1 MKIKSLS
8 AQEILDSRG
17 WPTVECVL
25 FLEDGRAVKASVPS
39 GASVGEH
46 EAVELRDG
54 DLDRYSGKGVLR
66 AIENI
71 EKIIAPEIIGR
82 KIDIFEIDKLLIE
95 IDGTPNKSKLG
106 ANAILAVSMA
116 VVRAQALTEGKPL
129 YELISTLNSV
139 SPSIPRI
146 MFNIL
151 NGGVHA
157 DNGIAFQ
164 EFMIMPMGTKSAAE
178 TIHMASTVYQSLKK
192 KLKAAGY
199 SVGVGDEGGFAP
211 LLKGGVKQ
219 KEREALDFIMGSI
232 ESAGFEPG
240 KDLSICLDVA
250 ASQFYD
256 KKTGEY
262 LLYGERISTTGM
274 CDLYSK
280 LIDDYPI
287 FSIEDGLDENDWDG
301 WSMLTKRLGSRV
313 QLVGDDIFVSNRERI
328 LRGVKQGVGTASL
341 IKPNQVGTVSETL
354 DSIKQSQKNGFK
366 VVVSH
371 RSGETIDSFIADLVV
386 GSDARQIKSGACAR
400 GERVVKYNRIMEIE
414 KKLLS

>member
-1 MKIKSLS
+1 MKIKALS

-25 FLEDGRAVKASVPS
+25 LLEDGREVKASVPS

-54 DLDRYSGKGVLR
+54 DPGRYAGKGVLR

-71 EKIIAPEIIGR
+71 EKIVAPEIIGR
-82 KIDIFEIDKLLIE
+82 RIDVFEIDKLLIE
-95 IDGTPNKSKLG
+95 IDGTSNKSKLG

-116 VVRAQALTEGKPL
+116 VIRAQALVEEKPL

-139 SPSIPRI
+139 SPSIPGM

-157 DNGIAFQ
+157 DNGIVFQ
-164 EFMIMPMGTKSAAE
+164 EFMIMPVSTKSATE
-178 TIHMASTVYQSLKK
+178 TIHMAATVYQALKK
-192 KLKAAGY
+192 KLRAVGY

-211 LLKGGVKQ
+211 LLKGGVYQ
-219 KEREALDFIMGSI
+219 KEREALDFIMTSI

-256 KKTGEY
+256 KNTGEY

-301 WSMLTKRLGSRV
+301 WNMLTNRLGSKV
-313 QLVGDDIFVSNRERI
+313 QLVGDDIFVSNRDRI
-328 LRGVKQGVGTASL
+328 LRGVGQGVGTAAL

-354 DSIKQSQKNGFK
+354 DSIKQAKKNGFK

-414 KKLLS
+414 KNFL